1 MCGWGR
7 ALFEAIRA
15 RTLLGGVL
23 LLELCGCGSIAP
35 PIGFRRPPDAPYAMK
50 SEAGFPFQ
58 SHRTPNLDSTL
69 VQPTGP
75 AILPISAQESVSAIQ
90 AAIPVS
96 PVGIDE
102 FVRLAIEKNPR
113 IAKATFA
120 IDAARGRYIQVGL
133 YPNPEL
139 GATWDEIGDRTGPG
153 GILTIPRL
161 TQQIVTGHKLSL
173 SQRVAATEVDRS
185 SIAVMAER
193 YAVIGTVRATYC
205 ETLALER
212 RIEILG
218 KLVQLADEAVQYGKN
233 LLENKQIARLD
244 LLQLEVERERF
255 RAEFEAAG
263 RELPSL
269 GRKLAAA
276 VGDPRLP
283 IGQLR
288 GSMEML
294 PNYDPNATMETILA
308 THPDL
313 RIARIGVDRAQAA
326 AEAEL
331 GAANFEV
338 ARVENDL
345 TDRIATSFRIYSS
358 AQTRAERYRMDIL
371 PRAEETHDLSLKA
384 FKGGQFE
391 YLRVIQA
398 QRAVAEARLEY
409 NKSLGEAWKAA
420 ADLSGLLLEESWLG
434 PSSKSEPGKQPK

>member
-1 MCGWGR
+1 M
-7 ALFEAIRA
+7 
-15 RTLLGGVL
+15 
-23 LLELCGCGSIAP
+23 
-35 PIGFRRPPDAPYAMK
+35 
-50 SEAGFPFQ
+50 
-58 SHRTPNLDSTL
+58 
-69 VQPTGP
+69 
-75 AILPISAQESVSAIQ
+75 
-90 AAIPVS
+90 S

-326 AEAEL
+326 LRRAKVEPIPNFSLTAGYVRQYEFNSNDFTIGFSMPLSLWNRNQGNIQAAEAEL